1 MATLSIQQWTR
12 LADHS
17 AHQPCLWSALWYV
30 PRTSTPASNRR
41 DSILFSMSASRLPSM
56 PFTGLYR
63 PRSPPPSA
71 AALAALFE
79 TEGDSGGSDMEPPS
93 CEPLGDFASEAPS
106 SVKDSED
113 DVRLKR
119 LDLFGEEGPMLPDF
133 GKPVGSSMEVWGLCE
148 SRFGDWISAG
158 MDMQSLAEASRSRPL
173 MQKAPSETPPL
184 KVVPGRARG
193 NRAGSAPRMPL
204 NRPVVPLSG
213 SLRKCG
219 HKVVSSLIACLRK
232 CINSSAS
239 KVPPPSSSMA
249 LNAMTRFRSG
259 ASCVP
264 TSRTLRKNR
273 RISSGP
279 RELLS
284 APPSMIPSSFA

>member
-1 MATLSIQQWTR
+1 
-12 LADHS
+12 
-17 AHQPCLWSALWYV
+17 
-30 PRTSTPASNRR
+30 
-41 DSILFSMSASRLPSM
+41 MSASRLQSM

-63 PRSPPPSA
+63 PRSPPPSL

-93 CEPLGDFASEAPS
+93 CEPLGDLASSS
-106 SVKDSED
+106 SVRDSED
-113 DVRLKR
+113 EVRLKR
-119 LDLFGEEGPMLPDF
+119 LDLFGEEGSMLPDF
-133 GKPVGSSMEVWGLCE
+133 GRPLGNSMEVWGLCD

-158 MDMQSLAEASRSRPL
+158 IDMQSLAEASRSRPL
-173 MQKAPSETPPL
+173 MQKGPAEMPPL

-193 NRAGSAPRMPL
+193 NRTGSAPRMPL

-213 SLRKCG
+213 SLMKCG
-219 HKVVSSLIACLRK
+219 HNVVSSSITCLRK
-232 CINSSAS
+232 SINSSAS
-239 KVPPPSSSMA
+239 KVPPPSWSMA

-279 RELLS
+279 RALLS
-284 APPSMIPSSFA
+284 TKPSMIPSSFA